1 MINIE
6 SIKGKIRSIAEKK
19 NTFLKVLLYNIVGLF
34 ILCGFYFFK
43 YDINKTHTKEILLIL
58 FLSEV
63 WYWLTVVIGLLV
75 IKK

>member
-34 ILCGFYFFK
+34 ILCGFYFLK
-43 YDINKTHTKEILLIL
+43 YDMNKTLQ
-58 FLSEV
+58 
-63 WYWLTVVIGLLV
+63 
-75 IKK
+75 KKYY